1 MENKA
6 EEVNKLL
13 DRFKAVMRRSLEK
26 GNIEKAMAAVSA
38 ACEMLYYYNQ
48 VYIDD
53 DLEAGVYETGRK
65 LKAMFGKELESY
77 HADDKTVMFYDGFG
91 MDTRGVAKMYLNALK
106 KNGYKIIY
114 VTNVWSKG
122 QMPDTDEL
130 LSNAD
135 HETVYID
142 YYRNYTGWAT
152 DLMRTIIRT
161 RPKAMFYYTL
171 PFDAAGAAAFA
182 AMEGKASRFLIDLT
196 DHAFWLG
203 KVSNDFFCGSREMSA
218 SNQVYERGIDPSK
231 LIKLGVNLIIDDGG
245 TDHSGLPF
253 DVENTRYIF
262 SGGSLY
268 KTLGDENNYFYRIAD
283 HILASHPDIRFLYAG
298 EGDRTEMD
306 KILEKYPGRAFLIA
320 ERKDFY
326 YLIRNCTLYLNTYPM
341 FGGMMMKY
349 SANAGRLP
357 ITLRHEND
365 SDGLLIDQ
373 PSRKIEYDSFEELIA
388 DVDRLLS
395 DDKYLKE
402 REALLEGSV
411 ISEARFVNNVR
422 TTIEEHHTDYCH
434 SGERIDTSRF
444 KEEFYTRFS
453 IRQAKE
459 NISRMTNRSIFVD
472 FPWMPCIKIKNRLF
486 GRFHK

>member
-1 MENKA
+1 
-6 EEVNKLL
+6 
-13 DRFKAVMRRSLEK
+13 MRRSLEK
-26 GNIEKAMAAVSA
+26 DNIEKAMAAVSA

-53 DLEAGVYETGRK
+53 DLEAGVYEVGK
-65 LKAMFGKELESY
+65 NLKAKFEKELESY
-77 HADDKTVMFYDGFG
+77 HTDDKTVMFYDGFG

-122 QMPDTDEL
+122 QMPDTDQL
-130 LSNAD
+130 LSDAD

-142 YYRNYTGWAT
+142 YYRNYTGWAM

-182 AMEGKASRFLIDLT
+182 AMEGKAYRFLIDLT

-203 KVSNDFFCGSREMSA
+203 KASNDFFCGSREMSA
-218 SNQVYERGIDPSK
+218 SNQVYERGIDPSR
-231 LIKLGVNLIIDDGG
+231 LIKLGVNLIVDEGG
-245 TDHSGLPF
+245 NDHTGLPF
-253 DVENTRYIF
+253 DVEKTRYIF

-283 HILASHPDIRFLYAG
+283 HILSSHPDMRFLYAG

-306 KILEKYPGRAFLIA
+306 KILEKYPGRAFLID

-349 SANAGRLP
+349 SANAGRIP
-357 ITLRHEND
+357 VTLRHEND

-373 PSRKIEYDSFEELIA
+373 PSRKIEYDTYEELIS

-395 DDKYLKE
+395 DDEYLKE
-402 REALLEGSV
+402 REALLDGSV

-444 KEEFYTRFS
+444 KAEFYTRFS
-453 IRQAKE
+453 FKQAKE
-459 NISRMTNRSIFVD
+459 NISRMTNKSLFAD
-472 FPWMPCIKIKNRLF
+472 FPWMPYIKIKNRLF